1 MANIESDDMSLPL
14 LPPIPPEDETVEIP
28 TENTLEYCTAVNADT
43 ETSVSSITAVSTT
56 DGTTSA
62 SPLKHPCYAILN
74 GGRRKQLE
82 NMPFRIKLIETI
94 LELSPS
100 LYLPSMLSNEF
111 KIKSWTR
118 RYTAYMKNP
127 RKWNRAIMAQALC
140 GFDLIMTEARALVAT
155 SSDSLI
161 PPPITEFETYMN
173 NVRAVNE
180 IVENEPTKKGK
191 IGNQLA
197 GKRIQDSIPMSEIT
211 RSKLD
216 FSNCANCHHNF
227 VLPIGPEQNE
237 INHHN
242 DEIKRVYRD
251 KMFEYNHRSRSRKG
265 STKPK
270 MGKCLSRKL
279 ACLCCRMHCLNRP
292 DGVGCL
298 KCEWACIEQSKSR
311 KPGEKRAHFDDNS
324 DCKCKICACQC
335 SVVYFRSEEKR
346 LAEQSKRDMLEALDT
361 KPQSKINGFFGF
373 TNAIADLAN
382 ERLAID
388 PTLTSSDLLGLTS
401 EDLLTSIE
409 LQQDVDLRNTLQ
421 KSVGAVQHHQ
431 LKSDGK
437 VKSLAELRREARLKR
452 FVNPHKANS
461 HKTVDV
467 DTISIVT
474 PVKFVGNN
482 DNNRWYR
489 NKLSKVPVSVDSV
502 SSHASSGTAAS
513 NMHKA
518 VMKRLLQN
526 NSSPTTLNKRKCFRK
541 MAAGDNE
548 ANTIIDLSLEMG
560 STVDE
565 VTKMILDNCN
575 DTE

>member
-1 MANIESDDMSLPL
+1 MASIASDDVSLPL
-14 LPPIPPEDETVEIP
+14 LPPVLTEDVTVEVP
-28 TENTLEYCTAVNADT
+28 TENTSEYCTSVNIVDA

-56 DGTTSA
+56 DSNTLTS
-62 SPLKHPCYAILN
+62 PIKHPCYAILN

-82 NMPFRIKLIETI
+82 NMPYRIKLIETI
-94 LELSPS
+94 LALSPS
-100 LYLPSMLSNEF
+100 LYLPSMLSNESP
-111 KIKSWTR
+111 IKCWTR
-118 RYTAYMKNP
+118 KYMAYMKNP
-127 RKWNRAIMAQALC
+127 RKWNRAIMAQAFC
-140 GFDLIMTEARALVAT
+140 EFDLIMTEARGLVAT

-161 PPPITEFETYMN
+161 PPPIVEFDSYMN
-173 NVRAVNE
+173 NVRAITE

-191 IGNQLA
+191 IGSQSA

-242 DEIKRVYRD
+242 DEIKRIYRD
-251 KMFEYNHRSRSRKG
+251 RMFEYNHRSRSRKG
-265 STKPK
+265 ASKPK

-298 KCEWACIEQSKSR
+298 KCEWACIEQSKS
-311 KPGEKRAHFDDNS
+311 KMPGGRRAHFDEDS
-324 DCKCKICACQC
+324 DCKCNICACQC

-346 LAEQSKRDMLEALDT
+346 MAEQSKRELLDLLDT
-361 KPQSKINGFFGF
+361 KPQSKIDGFFGF

-382 ERLAID
+382 ERLKSD

-401 EDLLTSIE
+401 EDLLSSIE

-421 KSVGAVQHHQ
+421 KSVGSIQTHQ
-431 LKSDGK
+431 LHSDGL

-461 HKTVDV
+461 HKSVDV
-467 DTISIVT
+467 DTVSIVT
-474 PVKFVGNN
+474 PVRSVGGN

-489 NKLSKVPVSVDSV
+489 NKLPKEPIAVNSATSQ
-502 SSHASSGTAAS
+502 ASSGTAAS

-526 NSSPTTLNKRKCFRK
+526 YTSPTTLAKRKCFRK
-541 MAAGDNE
+541 MAAGDN
-548 ANTIIDLSLEMG
+548 
-560 STVDE
+560 
-565 VTKMILDNCN
+565 
-575 DTE
+575 